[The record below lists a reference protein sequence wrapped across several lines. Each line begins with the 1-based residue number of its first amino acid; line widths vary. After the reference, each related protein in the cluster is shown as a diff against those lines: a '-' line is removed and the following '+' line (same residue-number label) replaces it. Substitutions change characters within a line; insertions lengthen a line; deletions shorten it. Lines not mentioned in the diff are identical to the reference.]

1 MFLIVRI
8 KSSLILGR
16 SLPHG
21 HTVLPLAK
29 LHISE
34 FSTKKKISLM
44 NILNNSGPKID
55 PWGIP
60 QQVSFHL
67 LYEEPT
73 FVLCFLKLI

>member
-1 MFLIVRI
+1 
-8 KSSLILGR
+8 
-16 SLPHG
+16 
-21 HTVLPLAK
+21 
-29 LHISE
+29 
-34 FSTKKKISLM
+34 M

-73 FVLCFLKLI
+73 FVLCFLKLS